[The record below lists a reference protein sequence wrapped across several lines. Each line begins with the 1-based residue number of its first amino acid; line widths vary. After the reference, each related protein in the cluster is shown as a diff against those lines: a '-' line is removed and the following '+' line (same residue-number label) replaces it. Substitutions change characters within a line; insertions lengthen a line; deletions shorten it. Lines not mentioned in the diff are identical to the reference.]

1 MLSISK
7 LDVSSL
13 GRYKSLEHLQSWVKK
28 ERKQVTINV
37 SWETSGR
44 SRRKNYCKGH
54 VQINT
59 QNAIFSPLIWYN
71 HIRSAVDYLRHGIWP
86 WLMQTQDC
94 SGDTGFPYNKQI
106 KVVLQWP
113 IQNQLRVCL
122 SWKTTKPIGEN
133 KYNLKMSNKR
143 SRTHK
148 FILSSIANSSI
159 ARNSIKCQ
167 LAAKHQSIRDY
178 FFLKE

>member
-13 GRYKSLEHLQSWVKK
+13 GRYRYKSLEHLQSWVKK

-37 SWETSGR
+37 SWEISGR

-106 KVVLQWP
+106 KVV
-113 IQNQLRVCL
+113 
-122 SWKTTKPIGEN
+122 
-133 KYNLKMSNKR
+133 NLKMSNKR

-148 FILSSIANSSI
+148 FILSSIANWSI